1 MQNSLKIDFFTLNI
15 KSPVEPSSVVKLLC
29 DCSLNQDLEF
39 DDFFHV
45 PTGAIRGYNN
55 SYRYLGENLI
65 TVSWHSDFFDFGI
78 SINITGKGTN
88 FFSFD
93 CFNNLY
99 NELIKCDIQF
109 NVTRVDLAYDD
120 YIGNIPV
127 DNFLSSAH
135 DFVSTNLGIVTNKK
149 RETVTFYSGVF
160 NNKLY
165 ENLVFGKRSSSE
177 QLFRLY
183 DKRAEQKRTDID
195 YWYRLEIELRSAKA
209 NKVCD
214 LIFKEKCDFKDVF
227 FKLLVSFFRPVE
239 VKDCAKRANLPTAQW
254 FQDFMNS
261 LNLLSIKYTFK
272 EELKKKVDL
281 IKDKLKHLSFQYGKT
296 IALIEEWNPF
306 ALKEII
312 RSNQEVIKNNIKYQR
327 ILSNSVE
334 ILRCS

>member
-1 MQNSLKIDFFTLNI
+1 MQNSLKIDFFTLNV
-15 KSPVEPSSVVKLLC
+15 KSFIEPFKVVQLLC
-29 DCSLNQDLEF
+29 DCSLNKDLEIE
-39 DDFFHV
+39 DFFHV
-45 PTGAIRGYNN
+45 PTGALRGYNN

-78 SINITGKGTN
+78 SVNITGKGTN
-88 FFSFD
+88 YFSFE
-93 CFNNLY
+93 CFNNFYDKLI
-99 NELIKCDIQF
+99 ELGLTF

-120 YIGNIPV
+120 YVKNIPV
-127 DNFLSSAH
+127 DKFLSTAH
-135 DFVSTNLGIVTNKK
+135 NFVSTNKGIVTNKK

-195 YWYRLEIELRSAKA
+195 YWYRLELELRSSKA

-227 FKLLVSFFRPVE
+227 FKLLISFFRPIE
-239 VKDCAKRANLPTAQW
+239 EKEDARRCDCKTVQW
-254 FQDFMNS
+254 FQDFIDS
-261 LNLLSIKYTFK
+261 LNLLSVKYTFK
-272 EELKKKVDL
+272 EELRKKVDL
-281 IKDKLKHLSFQYGKT
+281 IKDKLKHLSIQYGKT
-296 IALIEEWNPF
+296 IALIDEWNPF
-306 ALKEII
+306 ALKEIVT
-312 RSNQEVIKNNIKYQR
+312 SNQKIIKNNIKYQR
-327 ILSNSVE
+327 ILSNSIE